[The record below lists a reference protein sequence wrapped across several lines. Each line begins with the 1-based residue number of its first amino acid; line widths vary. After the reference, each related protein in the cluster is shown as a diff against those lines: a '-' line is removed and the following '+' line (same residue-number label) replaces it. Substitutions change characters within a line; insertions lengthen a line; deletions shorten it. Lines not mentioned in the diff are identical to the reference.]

1 MENIGWGLQMTVLGM
16 GLVFSLLA
24 LLWVLLIV
32 VLKLDKD
39 DSEEE
44 LPETDLDV
52 AEDAPIAVVP
62 ANVEGISGELV
73 AAITLAVAK
82 FKFQRVPADVAA
94 AITIAA
100 VEHRKAIGPWRP
112 AVARTFWP
120 GTQPSRWTTAGR
132 ARARFRA

>member
-1 MENIGWGLQMTVLGM
+1 MTVLGM

-44 LPETDLDV
+44 FPETDLDV
-52 AEDAPIAVVP
+52 AEDAAIAVVP

-100 VEHRKAIGPWRP
+100 VERRKAIGPWRP
-112 AVARTFWP
+112 AVAR
-120 GTQPSRWTTAGR
+120 RTAR
-132 ARARFRA
+132 